1 LIEAVRGNLRTNG
14 PDGYTKSL
22 RARVDSYDRS
32 DAEDRRAKMTSSN
45 TPNPP
50 EENPLEF
57 RVGSDP
63 DVSHRGSSGVVKN
76 EDESSFNPYAFHVTA
91 ESSQKQG
98 EATQASWHDD
108 FDQQV
113 PPVDGSYWV
122 TIGLLGLFSLT
133 ICFAS
138 WSFWSPSLFWSSTE
152 FAGWALMV
160 LIPLSLLR
168 LGLHRRSIAKAI
180 LMQTYPGGQRF
191 GLWYLFYSLLFSG
204 ICVLGGI
211 VAVFGLCLGIS
222 VTIGPNGYFPGMLLL
237 SVSGVLALAISIFLL
252 ILGIPKY
259 R

>member
-1 LIEAVRGNLRTNG
+1 
-14 PDGYTKSL
+14 
-22 RARVDSYDRS
+22 
-32 DAEDRRAKMTSSN
+32 MTPSN

-50 EENPLEF
+50 EENPLEI
-57 RVGSDP
+57 RAGSDP
-63 DVSHRGSSGVVKN
+63 DVFHRGSSGGAKN

-91 ESSQKQG
+91 ESSLNQG
-98 EATQASWHDD
+98 EATQPSWHDD
-108 FDQQV
+108 IDHQV

-133 ICFAS
+133 ICFAFAS
-138 WSFWSPSLFWSSTE
+138 ANFWPPSLFWGLTE

-180 LMQTYPGGQRF
+180 LMQSYPGGQRF
-191 GLWYLFYSLLFSG
+191 GLWYLFYSLVLSG
-204 ICVLGGI
+204 VCVLGGI
-211 VAVFGLCLGIS
+211 VAFFGLCLGIS
-222 VTIGPNGYFPGMLLL
+222 VTTRPNGYLSGMLLL